1 MCTQYSKKKLCNAR
15 RSKVQ
20 LIHVLRYSINVFI
33 YKNIV
38 ETPIEVSKDVSIPIT
53 EDMNMSSEMN
63 AELSFFLE
71 SNQLEVKGLE
81 EMDESEI
88 NKFERHFL
96 DEDEADT
103 NDDIVYP

>member
-1 MCTQYSKKKLCNAR
+1 
-15 RSKVQ
+15 
-20 LIHVLRYSINVFI
+20 
-33 YKNIV
+33 
-38 ETPIEVSKDVSIPIT
+38 
-53 EDMNMSSEMN
+53 MSSEMN

-81 EMDESEI
+81 EIDESEI